1 MSQVLAA
8 LSYFNTASSHLFKIS
23 VAAPHHR
30 EHPFL
35 QVALQR
41 IHSRW
46 NYELKS
52 SQSPI
57 PPTVV
62 WLDHATKTSV
72 SCFTWGPGEGTGS
85 VTERGSL
92 VTYWPFELP
101 FVTSSWFLFVRSLDS
116 IAAQT
121 LLHFQLSYWHKW
133 RKERKQD
140 WCQFPFLLFLLF
152 LSLMFFFTLKDQKRS
167 K

>member
-8 LSYFNTASSHLFKIS
+8 LSCMNTASSHLVKIS
-23 VAAPHHR
+23 VAALPHR
-30 EHPFL
+30 GHPFL
-35 QVALQR
+35 QVAQQR
-41 IHSRW
+41 VHSRW
-46 NYELKS
+46 RYELKA
-52 SQSPI
+52 SQSPV

-62 WLDHATKTSV
+62 WLGHATKTSV
-72 SCFTWGPGEGTGS
+72 SCFMWGPGEGTGS

-101 FVTSSWFLFVRSLDS
+101 FVISSWFLFVGSLDS
-116 IAAQT
+116 IAVQT

-140 WCQFPFLLFLLF
+140 WCQFPF
-152 LSLMFFFTLKDQKRS
+152 FFFFL
-167 K
+167 